1 MTGNTGERMMDK
13 DATLPE
19 IAEWRVVISDD
30 MPRVPF
36 QRDPLREP
44 IDAVLEGVL
53 DLLREDDE
61 FSE

>member
-1 MTGNTGERMMDK
+1 MTENTDERMMNK
-13 DATLPE
+13 DAALPE
-19 IAEWRVVISDD
+19 IAELRVGTPDD

-36 QRDPLREP
+36 ERDPLRGP

-61 FSE
+61 FGE